1 MAELRIRIVHVDQEI
16 VVLDK
21 PAGLLAVPGRGPEGR
36 VCAVSQAR
44 ELFVD
49 LPVQPAVHRLD
60 MDTSGLMVLAR
71 TREAHVHLSS
81 QFAAHTVEK
90 RYEAIL
96 DGRVAGQEGVIEMP
110 FRLDPYDRPRQV
122 YDPIHGKLGSTRWQK
137 LAEQNGQT
145 RVAFFPRT
153 GRTHQ
158 LRVHAAHPL
167 GLNCPI
173 VGDRLYGRRTAGQRM
188 LLHAT
193 RIRFIHPATGQE
205 VSLSSPVPFTWDG

>member
-1 MAELRIRIVHVDQEI
+1 MAEPRIRIVHADQEI

-36 VCAVSQAR
+36 VCAVSQVR
-44 ELFVD
+44 EQVPD
-49 LPVQPAVHRLD
+49 LPDQPAVHRLD

-71 TREAHVHLSS
+71 TREAHVHLSG
-81 QFAAHTVEK
+81 QFAAHTVYK

-96 DGRVAGQEGVIEMP
+96 DGIIEGREGVIEMP
-110 FRLDPYDRPRQV
+110 FRLDPYDRPRQI
-122 YDPIHGKLGSTRWQK
+122 YDPIHGKLGLTRWQK
-137 LAEQNGQT
+137 LAEKNGRT
-145 RVAFFPRT
+145 RIAFFPRT

-173 VGDRLYGRRTAGQRM
+173 VGDRLYGRRAPGQRM
-188 LLHAT
+188 FLHAEELH
-193 RIRFIHPATGQE
+193 FIHPATGQE
-205 VSLSSPVPFTWDG
+205 VSISSSVPFTLDG